1 MLSMQMI
8 FSIIGAAV
16 GIIIA
21 IIIFGQIAANI
32 ECPQD
37 TITPTEN
44 NLEFDLSTADAS
56 SYYVVTKKGTN
67 NDATPNW
74 CDYQTTCEVGDFIKC
89 GDQADL
95 CWNDNAGETGENTLC
110 TTQSGVKSCVPEVDP
125 RPMTDPHWL
134 EGLLGE
140 GKGYE
145 ACTQAKQTAWTI
157 LGILPV
163 VLFFALFTIFGKF
176 GKSE

>member
-1 MLSMQMI
+1 MQMI

-21 IIIFGQIAANI
+21 IIIFGQITANI

-44 NLEFDLSTADAS
+44 NLGFDLSTPNADRWFFVLKEGTGDLSGRPPGTFVDLSLYNNFAGYTTNPTANPTVAS
-56 SYYVVTKKGTN
+56 
-67 NDATPNW
+67 
-74 CDYQTTCEVGDFIKC
+74 
-89 GDQADL
+89 
-95 CWNDNAGETGENTLC
+95 GECENTG
-110 TTQSGVKSCVPEVDP
+110 TPQSPVISCYTVIDP

-163 VLFFALFTIFGKF
+163 VLFFTLFTIFGMFKND
-176 GKSE
+176 

>member
-1 MLSMQMI
+1 MQMI

-21 IIIFGQIAANI
+21 IIIFGQITANI

-44 NLEFDLSTADAS
+44 NLGFDLSTPNADRWF
-56 SYYVVTKKGTN
+56 VVLKDGTEDLSGRPPGTFVDLSTYNNFGGYTTKPTANPTIDSGECEDTGT
-67 NDATPNW
+67 P
-74 CDYQTTCEVGDFIKC
+74 
-89 GDQADL
+89 
-95 CWNDNAGETGENTLC
+95 
-110 TTQSGVKSCVPEVDP
+110 QSPVISCYPVIDP

-134 EGLLGE
+134 EGLEQKVGQ
-140 GKGYE
+140 GNQ
-145 ACTQAKQTAWTI
+145 ACNTAKQTAWTI

-163 VLFFALFTIFGKF
+163 VLFFTLFTIFGMFKND
-176 GKSE
+176 